1 MSQVLEIMAFSNWI
15 DIFNKITSIK
25 KFQVLYL
32 FHFKCFEQNNKKKI
46 QFRIFNHSVVYRQS
60 KNCIKVQLIYSERP
74 RWTHFLRLNALLY
87 LGFLLLLLQRI
98 YLPNPLCLVTRL
110 AFLMTHEAH
119 TILFKNILRILLLLT
134 CNLLSVN
141 VFCVSIIKVV
151 ITSKNYLCI
160 NMSICHTT

>member
-1 MSQVLEIMAFSNWI
+1 MSKVLEIMAFSNWI

-25 KFQVLYL
+25 KCQVLYL

-98 YLPNPLCLVTRL
+98 YLLSTKPTVFGYTSCISNDPWSTHYTFQEYLENFAFTDLQSSKCKCILCK
-110 AFLMTHEAH
+110 H
-119 TILFKNILRILLLLT
+119 N
-134 CNLLSVN
+134 
-141 VFCVSIIKVV
+141 
-151 ITSKNYLCI
+151 
-160 NMSICHTT
+160 

>member
-1 MSQVLEIMAFSNWI
+1 MF
-15 DIFNKITSIK
+15 
-25 KFQVLYL
+25 L

-87 LGFLLLLLQRI
+87 LGFLLLLLQRASAFI
-98 YLPNPLCLVTRL
+98 FYLPNPLCLVTRL

-119 TILFKNILRILLLLT
+119 TILVNYILRILLLQT

-141 VFCVSIIKVV
+141 VFSE
-151 ITSKNYLCI
+151 SKDN
-160 NMSICHTT
+160 